1 MAGMATQPA
10 GDPVVAG
17 SDRRRPGR
25 LASGGQAGAARL
37 PAPARAQH
45 RPLMRFPAAGGPLRV
60 YLRVAPGA
68 GATCP
73 LPGDGRRRAE
83 QGADVVVAGVRTSGR
98 PATAGMLAGLEIV
111 PPATAESPGA
121 ATGDM
126 GLGAVLARQPEVALV
141 DELAHS
147 NAPGLGYACRWQD
160 VAELL
165 ASGIDVITTV
175 GIGHLD
181 SLADI
186 AEKITGV
193 PAAETVPD
201 PVVRAADE
209 IELVDVTPEALRDR
223 IARGQVYPR
232 EHAEAAL
239 SGGFRVGP
247 LAAPR
252 ALALLWLAASLTQNR
267 QRPRPDGDVDD
278 EDGRPTR
285 ERVMV
290 ALTGGPEG
298 QALIRRAARIAAR
311 SGGDLLAVHVARPG
325 GPVDA
330 AAIALK
336 AQRRLTESIGGTY
349 HQLADLDIPDAL
361 LTLARTENATQ
372 LVLGRRNRTRLGA
385 LRPRTRIRSRVIRGS
400 SGTDVHIIIHPAK
413 LSPLV
418 EWQIPRPFGALARI
432 SG

>member
-1 MAGMATQPA
+1 M
-10 GDPVVAG
+10 D
-17 SDRRRPGR
+17 
-25 LASGGQAGAARL
+25 
-37 PAPARAQH
+37 
-45 RPLMRFPAAGGPLRV
+45 
-60 YLRVAPGA
+60 
-68 GATCP
+68 
-73 LPGDGRRRAE
+73 
-83 QGADVVVAGVRTSGR
+83 
-98 PATAGMLAGLEIV
+98 
-111 PPATAESPGA
+111 
-121 ATGDM
+121 
-126 GLGAVLARQPEVALV
+126 LGAVLARRPEVALV

-147 NAPGLGYACRWQD
+147 NVPSLRYACRWQD

-193 PAAETVPD
+193 PAGKTVPD

-239 SGGFRVGP
+239 SGAFRVGP
-247 LAAPR
+247 LAALR
-252 ALALLWLAASLTQNR
+252 ELALLWLAASLTQNR
-267 QRPRPDGDVDD
+267 QRSRPDGDVD
-278 EDGRPTR
+278 DGRPTR

-290 ALTGGPEG
+290 ALAGGPEG

-325 GPVDA
+325 GPADA
-330 AAIALK
+330 AAIALA

-349 HQLADLDIPDAL
+349 HQLADLDIPNAL

-372 LVLGRRNRTRLGA
+372 LVLGKRNRTRLGA

-400 SGTDVHIIIHPAK
+400 SGTDVHIITTRQSSPRWPSGKYHVRSVPRSLFPNGPAIC
-413 LSPLV
+413 SIAGLV
-418 EWQIPRPFGALARI
+418 RG
-432 SG
+432 